1 MDITF
6 EPMSDEHR
14 IEIIDIFNFYI
25 LNSYSAY
32 PEEKVS
38 YDYYDKFLGITDN
51 YPAFAIKLNDKII
64 GFCYLSSYNPL
75 SSFKETAVITYFIDK
90 EHTGKGIGKIA
101 LNKLE
106 TEARRKGIKNIL
118 ANIASINEE
127 SIAFH
132 SKNGFKK
139 CGEFQGIIQKNNR
152 QFDIIWMQKKLD

>member
-1 MDITF
+1 MNITF
-6 EPMSDEHR
+6 EQMSDDHR

-38 YDYYDKFLGITDN
+38 YDYYDKFLEMTVN
-51 YPAFAIKLNDKII
+51 FPAFAIKLNDKIV
-64 GFCYLSSYNPL
+64 GFCLLSSYNPL
-75 SSFKETAVITYFIDK
+75 STFNETAVITYFIDK
-90 EHTGKGIGKIA
+90 DHTGKGIGKIA

-127 SIAFH
+127 SLVFH

-152 QFDIIWMQKKLD
+152 QFDIIWMQKRLD

>member
-1 MDITF
+1 
-6 EPMSDEHR
+6 MSDDHR

-38 YDYYDKFLGITDN
+38 YNYYDKFLEITVN
-51 YPAFAIKLNDKII
+51 FPAFAIKLNDKIV

-75 SSFKETAVITYFIDK
+75 STFSETAVITYFIDK

-106 TEARRKGIKNIL
+106 TEAGRKGIKNIL

-127 SIAFH
+127 SLVFH
-132 SKNGFKK
+132 SKNGFKQ
-139 CGEFQGIIQKNNR
+139 CGEFRGIIQKNNR
-152 QFDIIWMQKKLD
+152 QFDIIWMQKRLD